1 MAFSPTTNLSLP
13 TIDTGT
19 EASTWG
25 EIVDNGLTSYVDIAI
40 AGRLAITIVGA
51 DITLASTA
59 GTSSTTN
66 IVSTGATGSTAQY
79 ATLIISGAK
88 TAARSLILPTT
99 NSVGSPINGKS
110 YNIINYGTGGYLLT
124 VRGSATAGVTLL
136 DSENAVVTWNGSDFV
151 KVTSNLALAAYPVG
165 SIYMSV
171 VATNPSTLFGFGT
184 WAAFSAGRVL
194 VGFDSSNA
202 LFDTVEETGGTADAT
217 LVSHTHTATFT
228 GTALGTHTHQVG
240 SRDSTASDGAGNAQE
255 FVNNFGTGGGTP
267 ATTSAISGGT
277 PAGTVAVSTEGAS
290 ATNVNYQPYI
300 TVYMWKR
307 TA

>member
-1 MAFSPTTNLSLP
+1 MSFSPTTNLSLP

-79 ATLIISGAK
+79 ATLIISGTK
-88 TAARSLILPTT
+88 TAARNLILPTT
-99 NSVGSPINGKS
+99 NSGGAPINGKS
-110 YNIINYGTGGYLLT
+110 YNIINNGDGGYLLT
-124 VRGSATAGVTLL
+124 VKGSATTGVALL
-136 DSENAVVTWNGSDFV
+136 DGESAVVTWNGSDFV

-202 LFDTVEETGGTADAT
+202 LFDTVEETGGAADAT
-217 LVSHTHTATFT
+217 LPSHTHTFT
-228 GTALGTHTHQVG
+228 GTALANHAHTV
-240 SRDSTASDGAGNAQE
+240 ALYGAN
-255 FVNNFGTGGGTP
+255 GGGGLGGGDLN
-267 ATTSAISGGT
+267 TTSPLTYTTSSVSGGT
-277 PAGTVAVSTEGAS
+277 PAGTNSTEGAS
-290 ATNVNYQPYI
+290 ATNANYQPYI

>member
-25 EIVDNGLTSYVDIAI
+25 EIADNGLTSYVDIAI

-79 ATLIISGAK
+79 ATLIISGIK
-88 TAARSLILPTT
+88 TAARNLILPTT
-99 NSVGSPINGKS
+99 NSGGSPINGKS
-110 YNIINYGTGGYLLT
+110 YNIINNGTGGYLLT
-124 VRGSATAGVTLL
+124 VKGSATTGVTLL
-136 DSENAVVTWNGSDFV
+136 DGESAVVTWNGSDFV

-184 WAAFSAGRVL
+184 WAAFGAGRVL
-194 VGFDSSNA
+194 VGFDSSNI
-202 LFDTVEETGGTADAT
+202 LFDVVEETGGSADAT
-217 LVSHTHTATFT
+217 LVTHTHTATFT
-228 GTALGTHTHQVG
+228 GTALAAHAHTF
-240 SRDSTASDGAGNAQE
+240 SGAA
-255 FVNNFGTGGGTP
+255 GGGGGGGGADLNTSYGST
-267 ATTSAISGGT
+267 TTSSVSGGT
-277 PAGTVAVSTEGAS
+277 PAGSVNVVATGYY
-290 ATNVNYQPYI
+290 ATNANYQPYI